1 MKVILFFLTLLTFYT
16 NTSLAE
22 DEIVVRHVS
31 PEGNLD
37 KRHTYFIAL
46 LSLALEKTRAQD
58 GPFRLA
64 MHEGK
69 MTQAR
74 AILSVAQ
81 KYSLDIVWTMT
92 SKDREEILQPI
103 RIPLLKGLLGH
114 RIFIIRQQD
123 KEKFAQIQSPNEL
136 KRLIAGQGHDWPDT
150 RILKENGY
158 KVMAVTSYDSLF
170 SMLSLGRFD
179 YSPRGVT
186 EAWAEVDAHPEKE
199 LMVEETLLLKY
210 PASIYF
216 FVHKTNTLLADRIE
230 RGLLLS
236 TADGSFDRLFNEH
249 TTSKTHDKYINIKNR
264 KIFHLTNPFTH
275 EVSQ

>member
-22 DEIVVRHVS
+22 DEIVIRHVS
-31 PEGNLD
+31 PEGTLD
-37 KRHTYFIAL
+37 QRHTYFIAL
-46 LSLALEKTRAQD
+46 LNLALEKTRAQD

-64 MHEGK
+64 MHEDK

-92 SKDREEILQPI
+92 SKEREEILQPI

-123 KEKFAQIQSPNEL
+123 KEKFAQIKSPNEL
-136 KRLIAGQGHDWPDT
+136 KPLIAGQGHDWPDIK
-150 RILKENGY
+150 ILKENGY
-158 KVMAVTSYDSLF
+158 NVMPVPNYDSLF

-186 EAWAEVDAHPEKE
+186 EAWAEVEAHPEKE

-216 FVHKTNTLLADRIE
+216 FVHKNNTLLADRIE
-230 RGLLLS
+230 RGLHLS
-236 TADGSFDRLFNEH
+236 IADGSFDRLFQEH
-249 TTSKTHDKYINIKNR
+249 PTNKTHFNFININNR
-264 KIFHLTNPFTH
+264 KSFHLTNPFTH
-275 EVSQ
+275 EFSP

>member
-1 MKVILFFLTLLTFYT
+1 MKVIFLFIALLTSYT
-16 NTSLAE
+16 NTSFAE

-31 PEGNLD
+31 PEGKLD
-37 KRHTYFIAL
+37 QRHTYFIAL
-46 LSLALEKTRAQD
+46 LSLALEKTRSQD

-64 MHEGK
+64 MHEDK

-81 KYSLDIVWTMT
+81 KYYLDIVWTMT
-92 SKDREEILQPI
+92 SKDREHILQPI

-114 RIFIIRQQD
+114 RVFIIRQQD
-123 KEKFAQIQSPNEL
+123 KERFAQIQTPNEL
-136 KRLIAGQGHDWPDT
+136 KPLIAGQGHDWPDIK
-150 RILKENGY
+150 ILKENGY
-158 KVMAVTSYDSLF
+158 NVMAVTIYDSLF

-210 PASIYF
+210 PAPIYF
-216 FVHKTNTLLADRIE
+216 FVHKNNTLLADRVE
-230 RGLLLS
+230 RGLLIS
-236 TADGSFDRLFNEH
+236 IADGSFDRLFHEYTIN
-249 TTSKTHDKYINIKNR
+249 KTHFKLLNIKNR
-264 KIFHLTNPFTH
+264 KTFNLTNPFIQ
-275 EVSQ
+275 EVSP